1 MLNLLVVDDDP
12 DLLELVCFQM
22 QLAGFGVLGLPDARS
37 IEQSIL
43 EFAPHVVLLDIYLPG
58 ASGLDICRN
67 LKSALCKDIPII
79 LYSAG
84 KISPQAV
91 AETKADA
98 FIPKPFEFDQLVEKI
113 KKFASGTPSS

>member
-1 MLNLLVVDDDP
+1 MMRILVVDDDA
-12 DLLELVCFQM
+12 DLLELVCFQL
-22 QLAGFGVLGLPDARS
+22 QLAGFGALCLPDPKS
-37 IEQSIL
+37 IGQAIL
-43 EFAPHVVLLDIYLPG
+43 SFDPHVILLDIYLPG
-58 ASGLDICRN
+58 ASGLEICGN
-67 LKSALCKDIPII
+67 LKNSVCKDIPII

-98 FIPKPFEFDQLVEKI
+98 FIPKQFEFDQLVEKI